1 MQARTS
7 SPLMALAFLAGC
19 SSTPERISQP
29 VSPSVGSKVAVM
41 VDFDKNSQ
49 AVWIGN
55 AFMHENIKTAEKPG
69 WQLDEK
75 LGKPLLASLADDP
88 RNYETRSI
96 AGLGLVI
103 QRRLQG
109 GTAEGYIT
117 LPRAMT
123 NPTMLAFAN
132 PSLESNLQQA
142 FGIEYHALKG
152 AGYQYLV
159 LLRQLPMVA
168 DETSNDGSDRR
179 ILNSYGYYLKCDR
192 TYEACEAPRALLR
205 GQVELVDLSQMRYVG
220 GYGFTMNVPVPLD
233 QDTDGATGPEA
244 MKLIDAHLNTL
255 SLEIQAF
262 LKAKGLLAENVE
274 RAVTVSNEM

>member
-1 MQARTS
+1 
-7 SPLMALAFLAGC
+7 
-19 SSTPERISQP
+19 
-29 VSPSVGSKVAVM
+29 M
-41 VDFDKNSQ
+41 VDFDKSSQ
-49 AVWIGN
+49 SIWIGN

-75 LGKPLLASLADDP
+75 LGKPLLASLSEDH
-88 RNYETRSI
+88 RNYETRVV

-103 QRRLQG
+103 KRRLQG
-109 GTAEGYIT
+109 GTTEGYIT

-123 NPTMLAFAN
+123 NPTMLTFAN
-132 PSLESNLQQA
+132 PSLESNLQEV
-142 FGIEYHALKG
+142 FGIEYQALKG

-168 DETSNDGSDRR
+168 DETSKDGADRR

-192 TYEACEAPRALLR
+192 TYQACDAPRALLR

-233 QDTDGATGPEA
+233 QGTDGAASPEA
-244 MKLIDAHLNTL
+244 MKLIDAHLHTL
-255 SLEIQAF
+255 SLEIQTF
-262 LKAKGLLAENVE
+262 LKAKGLLGESVE
-274 RAVTVSNEM
+274 RAARVAP